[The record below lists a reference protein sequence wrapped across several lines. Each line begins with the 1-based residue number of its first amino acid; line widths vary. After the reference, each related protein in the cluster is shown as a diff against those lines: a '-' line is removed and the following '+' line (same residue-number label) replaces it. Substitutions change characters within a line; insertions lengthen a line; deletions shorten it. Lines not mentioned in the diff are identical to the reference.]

1 MKGSEKSMITNNKY
15 AYPNVIAQM
24 ASHGDTILSLSKAL
38 GMGYQTLSARL
49 RGKKAFELPEICAV
63 MQRYDCSFD
72 YLFAPDPQPSGQ
84 KTA

>member
-1 MKGSEKSMITNNKY
+1 MITNNNY

-24 ASHGDTILSLSKAL
+24 AAHGDTILSLSQVL
-38 GMGYQTLSARL
+38 SMGYQTLSARL
-49 RGKKAFELPEICAV
+49 HGKKAFELPEIYAI
-63 MQRYDCSFD
+63 MQRYNCSFD

>member
-1 MKGSEKSMITNNKY
+1 MITNNNY
-15 AYPNVIAQM
+15 AYPNVITQM
-24 ASHGDTILSLSKAL
+24 ASHGDTILSLSKVL

-63 MQRYDCSFD
+63 MQRYGCSFD
-72 YLFAPDPQPSGQ
+72 YLFASDTQPDSQ